1 MPRSLKLYAGLLF
14 RYLRPHWR
22 RALVLGVL
30 MLAGTGLGVAAPQFI
45 RSFIDTA
52 LEDGELNRLYLAA
65 ALFLAFA
72 LAAQALQGLTVY
84 IGRDLAWR
92 ATNRLRS
99 DLLLHILRLDLSF
112 YNARTPGELQ
122 QRVDGDVSQLNSLL
136 SGFIVQLLIGILLAL
151 GISVALLLDDWRI
164 GLPISIFC
172 AVYVWLFVRGLALAV
187 PRRRVEREASASL
200 SGFLGERLSGVKD
213 IQTSGAVG
221 YVMSRFRAVM
231 LAAVRA
237 DVLARMAWRVPNV
250 SGLSLFYLVMAGAMA
265 LGTWLF
271 QRDAITVGTI
281 YLRLHYLK
289 QLHHPMAAIAQRM
302 GTAQSAGVSAQ
313 RVIELM
319 DTKSTVPEGR
329 GATVPAGE
337 LSIEFENV
345 SFAYS
350 PDTPV
355 LRHVSFS
362 LGPRRVL
369 GLLGRTGSGKTT
381 LSQLLFRLYDPQK
394 GSVRLGDVD
403 VRNVPSAEL
412 RRRISMVTQDVQL
425 FQSSVRDNLTLFDPS
440 IRDDRIQ
447 ESILALGLEEWYRT
461 LPDGLDTELKTGGG
475 QLSAGEAQLLAFTRV
490 FLKDPDVVVLDEA
503 SSRLD
508 PSTEQLIDQ
517 AVENLLRDR
526 TGVIVAHRLG
536 TVARVDEIMIIEDGR
551 VLEHGSRE
559 TLETDEASRFH
570 ELRRVGLEEVLA

>member
-1 MPRSLKLYAGLLF
+1 MFELIQYM
-14 RYLRPHWR
+14 RPHWR
-22 RALVLGVL
+22 RVLALGVL
-30 MLAGTGLGVAAPQFI
+30 MLAATGLGVTAPQFI
-45 RSFIDTA
+45 RYFIDTA

-112 YNARTPGELQ
+112 HNARTPGELQ
-122 QRVDGDVSQLNSLL
+122 QRIDGDVSQLNSLL

-172 AVYVWLFVRGLALAV
+172 AVYVWLFVRVLALAV

-237 DVLARMAWRVPNV
+237 DVLATMMWRVPNV
-250 SGLSLFYLVMAGAMA
+250 SGLSIFYLVMAGAMA
-265 LGTWLF
+265 LGTSLF

-281 YLRLHYLK
+281 YLILHYLK

-302 GTAQSAGVSAQ
+302 ATAQSAGVSAQ
-313 RVIELM
+313 RVIDLM

-329 GATVPAGE
+329 GSAIPAGE

-362 LGPRRVL
+362 LGPQRVL

-403 VRNVPSAEL
+403 VRDVPSAEL

-425 FQSSVRDNLTLFDPS
+425 FQGSVRDNLTLFDPS

-447 ESILALGLEEWYRT
+447 ESILALGLEEWFRA

-490 FLKDPDVVVLDEA
+490 FLKDPTWWSWTRPPRA
-503 SSRLD
+503 STRRPSSSSTRRSRACCE
-508 PSTEQLIDQ
+508 TGQ
-517 AVENLLRDR
+517 A
-526 TGVIVAHRLG
+526 
-536 TVARVDEIMIIEDGR
+536 
-551 VLEHGSRE
+551 
-559 TLETDEASRFH
+559 
-570 ELRRVGLEEVLA
+570 

>member
-1 MPRSLKLYAGLLF
+1 M
-14 RYLRPHWR
+14 
-22 RALVLGVL
+22 
-30 MLAGTGLGVAAPQFI
+30 
-45 RSFIDTA
+45 
-52 LEDGELNRLYLAA
+52 
-65 ALFLAFA
+65 
-72 LAAQALQGLTVY
+72 
-84 IGRDLAWR
+84 
-92 ATNRLRS
+92 
-99 DLLLHILRLDLSF
+99 
-112 YNARTPGELQ
+112 
-122 QRVDGDVSQLNSLL
+122 
-136 SGFIVQLLIGILLAL
+136 
-151 GISVALLLDDWRI
+151 ALLLDDWRI
-164 GLPISIFC
+164 GLPITIFC

-237 DVLARMAWRVPNV
+237 DVLATMMWRVPNV
-250 SGLSLFYLVMAGAMA
+250 SGLSIFYLVMAGAMA

-281 YLRLHYLK
+281 YLILHYLK

-313 RVIELM
+313 RVIDLM

-329 GATVPAGE
+329 GSAIPAGE

-345 SFAYS
+345 SLAYS

-362 LGPRRVL
+362 LGPQRVL

-403 VRNVPSAEL
+403 VRDVPSAEL

-425 FQSSVRDNLTLFDPS
+425 FQGSVRDNLTLFDPS

-447 ESILALGLEEWYRT
+447 ESILALGLEDWFRA

-475 QLSAGEAQLLAFTRV
+475 QLSAGEAQLL
-490 FLKDPDVVVLDEA
+490 LA
-503 SSRLD
+503 S
-508 PSTEQLIDQ
+508 
-517 AVENLLRDR
+517 
-526 TGVIVAHRLG
+526 
-536 TVARVDEIMIIEDGR
+536 
-551 VLEHGSRE
+551 
-559 TLETDEASRFH
+559 
-570 ELRRVGLEEVLA
+570 